1 MQKPKLT
8 PLHIMYPKDVTAGEM
23 LEVAER
29 LSMLPFLHP
38 LFPFS
43 HPVTVA
49 GKNQLR
55 WEAYADNSIRFEELD
70 ELAEMLGADWELN
83 TSTNKITM
91 TRKGGDDEGT
101 DEDDQP
107 EAA

>member
-1 MQKPKLT
+1 MQKSKPT
-8 PLHIMYPKDVTAGEM
+8 TLHIMYPKDVTTGEM
-23 LEVAER
+23 LEVTER
-29 LSMLPFLHP
+29 LS
-38 LFPFS
+38 LFPFL

-55 WEAYADNSIRFEELD
+55 WMAYADTSIRFEELD
-70 ELAEMLGADWELN
+70 EMAEMLGADWELN
-83 TSTNKITM
+83 TSTNKITI